1 MRLGGVWALFPT
13 CETMILAV
21 SASLFS
27 LNGVW
32 CGPPR
37 SARIGLGGVT
47 MIGLRLRRTGLRFGL
62 LGLLVGSVMLTL
74 LVGSSAADAS
84 PSCTAAS
91 GTTTCAY
98 SFTGAEQTFTVPSGV
113 TTVSVDAIGAGG
125 AAHDAATGG
134 GRGAEVAGNLTVT
147 PGDTLY
153 VEVGGTP
160 TNDAALCYAATP
172 CSGGWN
178 GGGTDLT
185 GDPTFLKGTAG
196 G

>member
-91 GTTTCAY
+91 GTTTCPY
-98 SFTGAEQTFTVPSGV
+98 PFTAPNHTFTVPSRM
-113 TTVSVDAIGAGG
+113 TTASINAIT
-125 AAHDAATGG
+125 TGG
-134 GRGAEVAGNLTVT
+134 HT
-147 PGDTLY
+147 PQH
-153 VEVGGTP
+153 
-160 TNDAALCYAATP
+160 
-172 CSGGWN
+172 
-178 GGGTDLT
+178 
-185 GDPTFLKGTAG
+185 
-196 G
+196 